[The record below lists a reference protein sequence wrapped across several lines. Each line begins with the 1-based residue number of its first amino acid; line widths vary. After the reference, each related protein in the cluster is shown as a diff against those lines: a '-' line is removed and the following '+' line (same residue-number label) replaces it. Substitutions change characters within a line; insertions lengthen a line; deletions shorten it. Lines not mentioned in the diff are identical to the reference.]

1 MTSYKIE
8 RKIIAGLP
16 KKKLNAKNFVVSH
29 ETANDNS
36 KIDNEVSYMSRNW
49 QNAFVTHFVGGGG
62 RVIQVAETGF
72 VSWGAG
78 SKANG
83 YAFAQIEL
91 CRTKDKATF
100 LKDYVVYC
108 QLLVD
113 LAKKADIPVTLDSG
127 SKSKDLSSA
136 AKGGTVSKPAKPA
149 VKPSSPAKNLGL
161 VDYMVSKK
169 MDSSFSNR
177 AKLAAKYGIK
187 GYKGTASQ
195 NITLLAKLKAGK
207 PHKPASNN
215 TYYTENPK
223 KIKTLVQCDLYDS
236 VDFTEKNKT
245 GGTYPP
251 GTIFTIAGMAK
262 TKGGTPRLKTKSGYF
277 LTANKKFVK
286 KI

>member
-1 MTSYKIE
+1 MTSYYYSRSLANVNKLADNTKVAARKLLDWAENSGIE
-8 RKIIAGLP
+8 VLIYETIRTKEQQSANVASGASQTMRSYHLVGQALDFVMA
-16 KKKLNAKNFVVSH
+16 KGKTVNWGGYRSANAKKFIAKAKALGF
-29 ETANDNS
+29 T
-36 KIDNEVSYMSRNW
+36 W
-49 QNAFVTHFVGGGG
+49 GGDWD
-62 RVIQVAETGF
+62 GF
-72 VSWGAG
+72 VDNPHLQFEYKGYGTDTFGKGA
-78 SKANG
+78 STSN
-83 YAFAQIEL
+83 
-91 CRTKDKATF
+91 
-100 LKDYVVYC
+100 
-108 QLLVD
+108 
-113 LAKKADIPVTLDSG
+113 S
-127 SKSKDLSSA
+127 
-136 AKGGTVSKPAKPA
+136 SKPSANTN
-149 VKPSSPAKNLGL
+149 SLGL

-195 NITLLAKLKAGK
+195 NTTLLAKLKAGK
-207 PHKPASNN
+207 PHTPASSNKN

-223 KIKTLVQCDLYDS
+223 KIKTLVQCDLYNS
-236 VDFTEKNKT
+236 VDFTASHKT